1 MPNYTM
7 NAKEWSLLVL
17 VSIIWGLSFFFIEI
31 ALREL
36 GSFSVVVYRIGIAAL
51 LVTALLYIRGGRLR
65 LELGDWGLFFILGL
79 FNNFL
84 PFSLIAWGQVSID
97 SSLAS
102 ILNSTT
108 PMFSVVMAH
117 FLTHDEHLTRN
128 RIIGIVLG
136 IVGVSLL
143 VGPQA
148 LQGISANVLGQLAI
162 LGAGMSYAYGA
173 IFARRLNRMSIL
185 EAIAGTLICA
195 TMMVLPVALLLESPF
210 TTSLSLATIGALLG
224 LSVLGTAFAYM
235 LYFHIIRTAGPTNT
249 LLVTFLVPI
258 TALLM
263 GVLVLG
269 ENLGRHAILGMLII
283 FIGLIAVDGRIIRR
297 LFR

>member
-65 LELGDWGLFFILGL
+65 LDLRDWGLFFILGL

-263 GVLVLG
+263 GVRQC
-269 ENLGRHAILGMLII
+269 E
-283 FIGLIAVDGRIIRR
+283 
-297 LFR
+297 

>member
-7 NAKEWSLLVL
+7 NAREWSLLVL
-17 VSIIWGLSFFFIEI
+17 VSVIWGLSFFFIEI

-36 GSFSVVVYRIGIAAL
+36 GSFTVVVYRIGIAAL
-51 LVTALLYIRGGRLR
+51 LVTAICYFRGERLPLDR
-65 LELGDWGLFFILGL
+65 QAWGLFFILGF

-84 PFSLIAWGQVSID
+84 PFSLITWGQVSID

-128 RIIGIVLG
+128 RIVGIVLG
-136 IVGVSLL
+136 ITGVSLL

-162 LGAGMSYAYGA
+162 LGAAMSYSYGA
-173 IFARRLNRMSIL
+173 IFARRLNRMPIL
-185 EAIAGTLICA
+185 VAIAGTLLCA
-195 TMMVLPVALLLESPF
+195 TLMSLPVAFTLESPV
-210 TTSLSLATIGALLG
+210 TTMSLSTIGALLG

-269 ENLGRHAILGMLII
+269 ENLSQHAILGMLVI
-283 FIGLIAVDGRIIRR
+283 FVGLVAVDGRIISK